1 MAATHH
7 YELNVRWTGEAGTG
21 TSDYRGYR
29 RDNEILG
36 AGKPVILGSSD
47 PAFRGDAAR
56 WNPEELLVASLSQ
69 CHMLWYLHL
78 CAVGGVVV
86 TDYADT
92 PTGTMT
98 MDATGGGG
106 EFTEVV
112 LRPAVTV
119 ADSSMTAKA
128 QALHGEI
135 GALCYI
141 ARSVSFPVR
150 HEPTVEPALPHGH
163 HIVGQVGPHESDVE
177 NRDPRRADG
186 HVLAVDPRAARRKR
200 VWRRR
205 RLLARHVSLSSTSS
219 GRGS

>member
-1 MAATHH
+1 MAVTHR
-7 YELNVRWTGEAGTG
+7 YEVTVRWTGDTG
-21 TSDYRGYR
+21 SETSHHGGYR
-29 RDNEILG
+29 RDHDVHGE
-36 AGKPVILGSSD
+36 GKPVILGA
-47 PAFRGDAAR
+47 PGRAFRGDAAR

-98 MDATGGGG
+98 MDPAGGGG
-106 EFTEVV
+106 EFTDVV
-112 LRPAVTV
+112 LHPAVTV
-119 ADSSMTAKA
+119 ADSSMTDKA

-150 HEPTVEPALPHGH
+150 HEPTV
-163 HIVGQVGPHESDVE
+163 
-177 NRDPRRADG
+177 
-186 HVLAVDPRAARRKR
+186 R
-200 VWRRR
+200 V
-205 RLLARHVSLSSTSS
+205 
-219 GRGS
+219 

>member
-1 MAATHH
+1 
-7 YELNVRWTGEAGTG
+7 
-21 TSDYRGYR
+21 
-29 RDNEILG
+29 
-36 AGKPVILGSSD
+36 
-47 PAFRGDAAR
+47 
-56 WNPEELLVASLSQ
+56 
-69 CHMLWYLHL
+69 MLWYLHL

-150 HEPTVEPALPHGH
+150 HEPTV
-163 HIVGQVGPHESDVE
+163 
-177 NRDPRRADG
+177 
-186 HVLAVDPRAARRKR
+186 RAA
-200 VWRRR
+200 
-205 RLLARHVSLSSTSS
+205 
-219 GRGS
+219 G